1 MQLVHLRPDHLRGL
15 MELKAAAHW
24 NQTEDDWL
32 RIMRLAPEGC
42 FGFDFEGRIVA
53 SATSIRYGQCLAWIG
68 MVLTLPEFRGR
79 GLARRLMEHVL
90 QLSRNTEA
98 VRLDASDMGKALYA
112 SLGFVDECPIER
124 WVREPGAVA
133 GPSLSAARI
142 DPVLDREV
150 FGADRS
156 ALLAELAQHES
167 ASSRR
172 GYAFARP
179 GSNYHF
185 FGPCVAETQADAR
198 TLIEWFLGRHGD
210 QPTAMDLF
218 PHHED
223 AVALAPEYGF
233 APVRHLTRMVLS
245 PTPPASPDPRIYS
258 GAGFEFG

>member
-1 MQLVHLRPDHLRGL
+1 MQLVQLRPDHLRDL

-24 NQTEDDWL
+24 NQTEADWL
-32 RIMRLAPEGC
+32 RVLRLEPEGC
-42 FGFDFEGRIVA
+42 FGFDVEGRIVA
-53 SATSIRYGQCLAWIG
+53 SATLIRYGQRLAWIG
-68 MVLTLPEFRGR
+68 MVLTLPEYRGR
-79 GLARRLMEHVL
+79 GLARRLMEHVI
-90 QLSRNTEA
+90 QLSRNTGA

-124 WVREPGAVA
+124 WVREPGSVA
-133 GPSLSAARI
+133 GPSLTAANVDR
-142 DPVLDREV
+142 VLDCKV

-156 ALLAELAQHES
+156 ALVADLAHHES
-167 ASSRR
+167 ASSRS

-210 QPTAMDLF
+210 RPTSLDLF
-218 PHHED
+218 PHHEG
-223 AVALAPEYGF
+223 AVALAREYGF

-245 PTPPASPDPRIYS
+245 PKPPALPDQRIYS
-258 GAGFEFG
+258 AAGFEFG